1 MLVEI
6 RCDKFKKK
14 VIKFHKGLNVVLGD
28 NKGTNSIGKSTLLMV
43 IDFIFGGNTYLS
55 HNKDTIINLGHH
67 EFYFS
72 LKFEGKQL
80 FFCRGTEN
88 SDFVFRCNE
97 GYDKQSQLKVADYR
111 KNLKEYYGIGIKDLS
126 FRSAVS
132 LFSRVWGKGNDD
144 VKKPLHTVS
153 NEKYVETVTRLIK
166 LYNQYERIEIED
178 KEIKKSVDTKN
189 VINKASKM
197 KVIPK
202 ITKTVYKSNVKE
214 IVKLQNELENLSKS
228 VFSPVVNIKDII
240 SDELL
245 DLRERKKILIE
256 QKDYYKSRLNRT
268 NKTISNSKELKFES
282 LLQFFPDVNVKK
294 LEQIE
299 EFHEGISSIM
309 KEELKKAR
317 KELNKKIATLVEEIE
332 ELNEEIETIL
342 NPNQE
347 TSIYID
353 RLVEISS
360 EMKNLQ
366 LQNSYH
372 EKLTLIEEEIDEKS
386 TKLKE
391 LKESIVNKI
400 EEGINKGLKDLYTI
414 VHSEQRNPPI
424 FKMYTTNYEYNF
436 VDNTGTGNAYANLI
450 IFDLV
455 IFGSTVLPFIIHDS
469 FLFKNIEKSVV
480 EEIIKVYDSIEK
492 QTFIAIDVIKIYDKD
507 TQDILQDNKVIQ
519 LDKDNLLFIADWRD
533 ETK

>member
-1 MLVEI
+1 M
-6 RCDKFKKK
+6 
-14 VIKFHKGLNVVLGD
+14 
-28 NKGTNSIGKSTLLMV
+28 
-43 IDFIFGGNTYLS
+43 
-55 HNKDTIINLGHH
+55 
-67 EFYFS
+67 
-72 LKFEGKQL
+72 
-80 FFCRGTEN
+80 
-88 SDFVFRCNE
+88 
-97 GYDKQSQLKVADYR
+97 
-111 KNLKEYYGIGIKDLS
+111 
-126 FRSAVS
+126 
-132 LFSRVWGKGNDD
+132 
-144 VKKPLHTVS
+144 
-153 NEKYVETVTRLIK
+153 
-166 LYNQYERIEIED
+166 
-178 KEIKKSVDTKN
+178 
-189 VINKASKM
+189 
-197 KVIPK
+197 
-202 ITKTVYKSNVKE
+202 
-214 IVKLQNELENLSKS
+214 
-228 VFSPVVNIKDII
+228 
-240 SDELL
+240 
-245 DLRERKKILIE
+245 
-256 QKDYYKSRLNRT
+256 
-268 NKTISNSKELKFES
+268 KFES

-455 IFGSTVLPFIIHDS
+455 IFASTVLPFIIHDS
-469 FLFKNIEKSVV
+469 FYLRTLKN
-480 EEIIKVYDSIEK
+480 
-492 QTFIAIDVIKIYDKD
+492 Q
-507 TQDILQDNKVIQ
+507 
-519 LDKDNLLFIADWRD
+519 
-533 ETK
+533 

>member
-1 MLVEI
+1 M
-6 RCDKFKKK
+6 
-14 VIKFHKGLNVVLGD
+14 
-28 NKGTNSIGKSTLLMV
+28 
-43 IDFIFGGNTYLS
+43 
-55 HNKDTIINLGHH
+55 
-67 EFYFS
+67 
-72 LKFEGKQL
+72 
-80 FFCRGTEN
+80 
-88 SDFVFRCNE
+88 
-97 GYDKQSQLKVADYR
+97 
-111 KNLKEYYGIGIKDLS
+111 
-126 FRSAVS
+126 
-132 LFSRVWGKGNDD
+132 FSRVWGKGNDD

-245 DLRERKKILIE
+245 DLRERKNFNRA
-256 QKDYYKSRLNRT
+256 KDYYKSRLNRT

-455 IFGSTVLPFIIHDS
+455 IFASTVLPFIIHDS
-469 FLFKNIEKSVV
+469 FYLRTLKN
-480 EEIIKVYDSIEK
+480 
-492 QTFIAIDVIKIYDKD
+492 Q
-507 TQDILQDNKVIQ
+507 
-519 LDKDNLLFIADWRD
+519 
-533 ETK
+533 